1 VNHPFVLA
9 VALALAASLAYGA
22 SDFYAG
28 VLARRLPTV
37 LIAMWSQ
44 VLGLLTLG
52 AAAALSGQPF
62 DGDGFAWGLAA
73 GVVGAVGLL
82 AFYRALEIGPA
93 SVVAP
98 VSALGVLVAV
108 AVAAVR
114 GEAPGIVGLL
124 GIPLAVAGL
133 ALVASANAEDDRPE
147 TQPCAGPRAVLG
159 PGRRAS
165 ESAGEPGRRA
175 AIPLALGAAL
185 GFGVF
190 FVLLE
195 EGTTAAPAAELWV
208 VFGVLVAALP
218 TTVAAAVREMESLR
232 LARVLAPVAIVA
244 LFDLAG
250 DASLTFASAEGD
262 LATVGVLASLD
273 PVVTVLLAI
282 VLLRERLPTRQAVG
296 VAGCLAGVVLVA
308 AG

>member
-1 VNHPFVLA
+1 MLA
-9 VALALAASLAYGA
+9 VALALAASAAYGA

-37 LIAMWSQ
+37 LIALWSQ
-44 VLGLLTLG
+44 VLGLLGLG
-52 AAAALSGQPF
+52 AAVALSGQRF
-62 DGDGFAWGLAA
+62 DADGFAWGLGA
-73 GVVGAVGLL
+73 GVVGAIALL

-108 AVAAVR
+108 AVAAIR
-114 GEAPGIVGLL
+114 GEAPGLVGLL

-133 ALVASANAEDDRPE
+133 ALVASANAEDELPE
-147 TQPCAGPRAVLG
+147 TQPCAGPRAVLA
-159 PGRRAS
+159 PGRRALGV
-165 ESAGEPGRRA
+165 AGRRDVPGGRRA
-175 AIPLALGAAL
+175 LGLALVAAL

-190 FVLLE
+190 FVLLD
-195 EGTTAAPAAELWV
+195 EGTTAGPASELWV
-208 VFGVLVAALP
+208 IFGVLVAALP
-218 TTVAAAVREMESLR
+218 TTVAAAVHEMESLR
-232 LARVLAPVAIVA
+232 LTRVLAPVAVVA

-273 PVVTVLLAI
+273 PVVTVLLA
-282 VLLRERLPTRQAVG
+282 VALLRERLPMRQAVG
-296 VAGCLAGVVLVA
+296 VTGCLAGVLLVA

>member
-1 VNHPFVLA
+1 VLA
-9 VALALAASLAYGA
+9 VALALAASAAYGA

-37 LIAMWSQ
+37 LIALWSQ
-44 VLGLLTLG
+44 VLGLLGLG
-52 AAAALSGQPF
+52 AAVALSGQRF
-62 DGDGFAWGLAA
+62 DADGFAWGLGA
-73 GVVGAVGLL
+73 GVVGAIALL

-108 AVAAVR
+108 AVAAIR
-114 GEAPGIVGLL
+114 GEAPGLVGLL

-133 ALVASANAEDDRPE
+133 ALVASANAEDELPE
-147 TQPCAGPRAVLG
+147 TQPCAGPRAVLA
-159 PGRRAS
+159 PGRRALGV
-165 ESAGEPGRRA
+165 AGRRDVPGGRRA
-175 AIPLALGAAL
+175 LGLALVAAL

-190 FVLLE
+190 FVLLD
-195 EGTTAAPAAELWV
+195 EGTTAGPASELWV
-208 VFGVLVAALP
+208 IFGVLVAALP
-218 TTVAAAVREMESLR
+218 TTVAAAVHEMESLR
-232 LARVLAPVAIVA
+232 LTRVLAPVAVVA

-273 PVVTVLLAI
+273 PVVTVLLA
-282 VLLRERLPTRQAVG
+282 VALLRERLPMRQAVG
-296 VAGCLAGVVLVA
+296 VTGCLAGVLLVA